1 MSDSSETANFDAVAE
16 GRAEPVTPSAT
27 GSWYPEAGS
36 QATSTAAEHPELLV
50 GAAFLG
56 GVILA
61 TILKRLAG

>member
-1 MSDSSETANFDAVAE
+1 MSDSAETANFEAVAE
-16 GRAEPVTPSAT
+16 GRAQPVAASAS

-36 QATSTAAEHPELLV
+36 QEISTAAEHPELLV

-61 TILKRLAG
+61 TILKRFAG